1 MIFIVWWL
9 RWRSWRLLTSMRPIL
24 ITTSAVWMSSIRLNY
39 RRCTMLSAIP
49 YSIGAIL
56 KLNLLALLQPPE
68 SILELEVKEIPLR
81 RISKI
86 AKHFLLSLIQSITFD
101 LHSQTQDNNFKK
113 SHPPILDILINDSFR
128 PAAAVGSFSSQF
140 MSGLPPWAPSS
151 DSSLLKS
158 IEIWCWCC
166 RWCFSCVLAWSF
178 RLNGTLLI
186 RLLIRPYF

>member
-1 MIFIVWWL
+1 
-9 RWRSWRLLTSMRPIL
+9 
-24 ITTSAVWMSSIRLNY
+24 
-39 RRCTMLSAIP
+39 MLSAIP

-158 IEIWCWCC
+158 IEIWC
-166 RWCFSCVLAWSF
+166 
-178 RLNGTLLI
+178 
-186 RLLIRPYF
+186 